1 MRPVSNFLIMQLS
14 NSRDGGGDTQ
24 SDKTLRKDLKSGF
37 DNWAGGLYNPIF
49 DS

>member
-14 NSRDGGGDTQ
+14 NSRGNKLFTSVPANMKNIPVGRIVFYFTP
-24 SDKTLRKDLKSGF
+24 
-37 DNWAGGLYNPIF
+37 WYNPIF